1 MWVVA
6 VFQMCFR
13 ILLLKYLLKF
23 RFTGREVKV
32 VVLTCFLIVTVCK
45 ATSVF
50 TLELLVTIFF
60 PPAPEIKLILLNFS
74 VKRKGVVKVFS
85 SSEFRRVIFFYYFFF
100 FSPDALLLSFCSH

>member
-1 MWVVA
+1 M
-6 VFQMCFR
+6 
-13 ILLLKYLLKF
+13 
-23 RFTGREVKV
+23 
-32 VVLTCFLIVTVCK
+32 TVCK

-100 FSPDALLLSFCSH
+100 LVLMLYCFHFALIN